1 MDDMEVKLKMDSDSD
16 AGTKSGADLNSGA
29 EVKAGL
35 ELKVYKKRWWVLFAL
50 SLLNFCG
57 ALNWLTFSTVP
68 YSAADYYDTDVN
80 AINLL
85 SLIFLFSAIP
95 IGTFATFLI
104 ERFGLRP
111 SYYFCGWTCCVG
123 SLLRIVSTIDSL
135 GSGRLAVL
143 FVGQAIIAIGQ
154 PFSTY
159 CPAKTAEAWF
169 PEHERTVANLIGTV
183 ANPFGVVVVGLLSPL
198 FETNDQLDAT
208 NLLIMTAVPSTI
220 TAIFVTFMMTSSNP
234 PTPPTVAASKPTLTG
249 KEILKNVKKV
259 LCNPKYLI
267 LLLTVGGSLGVYSA
281 FVTLIAQ
288 ILCPY
293 GYSSE
298 IAGWCSAVLTFM
310 GLIGGIPIGNHVDRR
325 KQFSSTLKTCYGC
338 VVVGLA
344 IVAGVYQFYMDYYIL
359 ILIAGIGFFSF
370 AILPIGM
377 ELAAECTYPVGIATT
392 SGLIVISGQIQSLI
406 LVVVMQSLSFPISKQ
421 RACELNSA
429 CFTNNCT
436 LVTSQYGDD
445 MTSLSVTEPP
455 VEDDDQT
462 TYDLTN
468 SMYFCSAWIGAIF
481 LVLLIFFKPEY
492 KRMRAEAQHSQHTR
506 GVSNEGSFSSDDEA
520 KL

>member
-1 MDDMEVKLKMDSDSD
+1 
-16 AGTKSGADLNSGA
+16 
-29 EVKAGL
+29 
-35 ELKVYKKRWWVLFAL
+35 
-50 SLLNFCG
+50 
-57 ALNWLTFSTVP
+57 
-68 YSAADYYDTDVN
+68 
-80 AINLL
+80 
-85 SLIFLFSAIP
+85 
-95 IGTFATFLI
+95 
-104 ERFGLRP
+104 
-111 SYYFCGWTCCVG
+111 
-123 SLLRIVSTIDSL
+123 
-135 GSGRLAVL
+135 
-143 FVGQAIIAIGQ
+143 VGQAIIAIGQ

-169 PEHERTVANLIGTV
+169 PEKERTVANLIGTV
-183 ANPFGVVVVGLLSPL
+183 ANPFGVVAVGLLSPL
-198 FETNDQLDAT
+198 FETNDQLDTT
-208 NLLIMTAVPSTI
+208 NLLIMCAVPSTI

-234 PTPPTVAASKPTLTG
+234 PTPPTVAASNPTLTG

-298 IAGWCSAVLTFM
+298 IAGWCSAVLTVM
-310 GLIGGIPIGNHVDRR
+310 GMVGGIPIGNYVDRS
-325 KQFSSTLKTCYGC
+325 KQFSSTLKISYGA

-344 IVAGVYQFYMDYYIL
+344 VLAGVYKFYMDYYVL

-377 ELAAECTYPVGIATT
+377 ELAAEVTYPVGVATT
-392 SGLIVISGQIQSLI
+392 SGLIVISGQVQSII
-406 LVVVMQSLSFPISKQ
+406 LVIVMQALSFPLTKQ

-429 CFTNNCT
+429 CFTTNCT
-436 LVTSQYGDD
+436 LVTSQYGDG
-445 MTSLSVTEPP
+445 MTSLAVTEAP
-455 VEDDDQT
+455 VDDEDEQT

-481 LVLLIFFKPEY
+481 LVLVVFFKPEY
-492 KRMRAEAQHSQHTR
+492 RRMNAEVNHTR
-506 GVSNEGSFSSDDEA
+506 GVSNEGNFSNNSFSSDDEV